1 MGAFTLSKSEPHCQS
16 ETLPMV
22 REDVGGSLAEVGGGI
37 LTNLLSSC
45 PQEALP
51 GLIWDLGQ
59 QLGDLSLESG
69 GLEQESG
76 RSSGKQGVPG
86 IPPSFL
92 LPLPLRLPLGLF
104 LSPPLASPPRPL
116 MISPLLLGI
125 QASMK
130 TPVPRGVQTHHPL
143 PSVGTVA
150 SLDLAPM
157 DAWVPL
163 NPGASMPA
171 RGPSP

>member
-1 MGAFTLSKSEPHCQS
+1 MT
-16 ETLPMV
+16 V
-22 REDVGGSLAEVGGGI
+22 
-37 LTNLLSSC
+37 LSSSC
-45 PQEALP
+45 LQEALP

-76 RSSGKQGVPG
+76 RSSGEHGGRGKGRPDTQMFSTALHLSGCPVSASRSPCLPIPG
-86 IPPSFL
+86 FPSQAG
-92 LPLPLRLPLGLF
+92 PMIV
-104 LSPPLASPPRPL
+104 SPFFP
-116 MISPLLLGI
+116 GI

-130 TPVPRGVQTHHPL
+130 TPAPQEVPTHHPQ

-171 RGPSP
+171 KGPSP